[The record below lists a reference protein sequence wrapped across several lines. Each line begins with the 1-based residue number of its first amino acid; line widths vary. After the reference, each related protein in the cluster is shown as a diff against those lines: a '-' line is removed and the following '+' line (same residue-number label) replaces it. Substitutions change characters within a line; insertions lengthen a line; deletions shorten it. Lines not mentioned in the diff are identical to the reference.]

1 MLCVMCIRRKDSK
14 NDKKIGKIEVNKHTT
29 RLNHIVCFGK
39 AYQAEH
45 LVLMVKVMMINGLNR
60 LLRFEPQPD
69 S

>member
-1 MLCVMCIRRKDSK
+1 MLCVYTGETLKMTRKSAK
-14 NDKKIGKIEVNKHTT
+14 TEVNKHTI